1 MITDSESYH
10 KKNNSLVVNKKNRYT
25 LGMSL
30 KEYLEKYNLTG
41 RELAHKL
48 DIQPSYLSM
57 IVNCKRKP
65 SISLLKR
72 IIKVTNGE
80 VNLNDF

>member
-30 KEYLEKYNLTG
+30 KEYLEKYNFTG

-48 DIQPSYLSM
+48 GIQPSYLSM

-72 IIKVTNGE
+72 IINVTNGE